1 MNEKICFGN
10 CYLWYLLFFIID
22 SIIKEIL
29 RVFGGVFM
37 VRFVVED
44 IEFEMEEGWKYSL
57 RKGDKVVMY
66 LLVIYK
72 DLEIF
77 ENFDVSV
84 ILIFFVIKIY
94 L

>member
-1 MNEKICFGN
+1 
-10 CYLWYLLFFIID
+10 
-22 SIIKEIL
+22 
-29 RVFGGVFM
+29 M
-37 VRFVVED
+37 VRLVVED